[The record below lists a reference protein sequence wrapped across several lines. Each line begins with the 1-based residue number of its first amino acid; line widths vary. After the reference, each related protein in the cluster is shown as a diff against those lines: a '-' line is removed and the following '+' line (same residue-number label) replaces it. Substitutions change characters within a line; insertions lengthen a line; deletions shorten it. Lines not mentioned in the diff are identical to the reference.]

1 MRLSVTG
8 ISKRNSKTSTGL
20 RFKDLMKASAVDH
33 TNTTLNTYFMH
44 DAWIVLIP
52 SLSGYYKSFKAY
64 PTPPGGLKQPTLG
77 YDNRLG
83 SYAV

>member
-20 RFKDLMKASAVDH
+20 RLKDLMKASAVDH

-44 DAWIVLIP
+44 DAWIVLIAN
-52 SLSGYYKSFKAY
+52 LSRYY
-64 PTPPGGLKQPTLG
+64 
-77 YDNRLG
+77 
-83 SYAV
+83 

>member
-8 ISKRNSKTSTGL
+8 ISKRDSKTSTGL
-20 RFKDLMKASAVDH
+20 RLKDLMKAPAVDH

-44 DAWIVLIP
+44 DAWILLIT
-52 SLSGYYKSFKAY
+52 SLRRYYKSFKAY
-64 PTPPGGLKQPTLG
+64 STPPGGLKQPTLG

-83 SYAV
+83 S